1 MNHNS
6 NQGNQSVSG
15 TSTGVRFF
23 NRLLSRQ
30 KDKNVSGKNDNTNN
44 TNVQRNINGMGIIN
58 EINNENGN
66 NDYDYD
72 YEYGY
77 DKDMMNDQDDDQD
90 DVDSENTSNDNGDD
104 DDVIFIKE
112 VPVTNNLKTNSNI
125 NNTYSNAKY
134 PNYITNTKKRKVS
147 VTEQPM
153 FKKNTLNQ
161 LRSQANVGNGY
172 HIAQNNNVFQNSPNK
187 NTTINYNASPNINSS
202 DNQKYNNKY
211 EKDLFDEEEN
221 SDEDLSEEYDDS
233 NDEVS
238 SEMFQDVIEDDKFKT
253 DADGYYIF
261 EPNKYIY
268 NKRYITQKLLGGGT
282 FSKVILVYD
291 TKEHKQKAIKI
302 IKSIDRY
309 RMAAKNEIKVLNAL
323 SNCITRDLHPVVG
336 KSLSQYGQ
344 SSDYPIL
351 QLLDHFDIKN
361 HICIVTDSFPCSV
374 YDFMSSNATPSFPG
388 SQLQHMGQQLIE
400 SIVMLHSLGI
410 IHTDLKPE
418 NMLLESIKCGAEYQ
432 LSLQESHLLSSRR
445 LKASENG
452 KRKILSNTNVKLID
466 FGSAVFAH
474 EFHPNIISTRHYRA
488 PEVILGY
495 KWSFPCDI
503 WSIGCVLYELC
514 TGETLFP
521 IHDNEKHLI
530 MIQKLVNENIQLDPK
545 LVIQNGSLSANSNNI
560 NNITNSITSNPS
572 GSRWNGLGKTDLT
585 NAQMLKSINPNT
597 KEVIHMFDPQND
609 YKFDWQ
615 MFNNG
620 KNTGANTGGIGMGKI
635 TKTKLKTGSKQ
646 RKSLYQTDLQQVL
659 MTCDRLDKLLTVK
672 LKKKLPWLELVN
684 YEMNIVDNWAYIQS
698 LHPEIKNNSFT
709 ETSCKATVT
718 STFENK
724 SYTTNDGSSIQQL
737 SFDVFKFWY
746 LFVDLL
752 RVMLAVDPLKR
763 WTAKQLLEHPWF
775 SCVALDEGT
784 ISREKYLALHHSEAT
799 KSTTPTEY
807 ALTNTTTH
815 DTLKTITDKNP
826 HNDTIGSD
834 NSLLA
839 PQYNHPSISSGTGPS
854 TAGSNLRQKYY
865 PNYNSSGSSG
875 SSTESN
881 AGNTNYTSKP
891 FHSTGLNNNVL
902 NGGGSNAATNNT
914 LGNHRMNVSVLQALQ
929 ASTGQ
934 TNMQNVDQRH
944 ISNESEST
952 TNLTNRLNNLNT
964 TF

>member
-1 MNHNS
+1 MNQHGS
-6 NQGNQSVSG
+6 QGNQSATG

-30 KDKNVSGKNDNTNN
+30 KDKYVPLESGDNSGNTNAQKN
-44 TNVQRNINGMGIIN
+44 LNGMGIIN
-58 EINNENGN
+58 EIHNENAS
-66 NDYDYD
+66 NDYDYNYNYD
-72 YEYGY
+72 YEHGY
-77 DKDMMNDQDDDQD
+77 DKDMVNDGEDNEVQDDG
-90 DVDSENTSNDNGDD
+90 EGED

-112 VPVTNNLKTNSNI
+112 VPATNNLKNTGSDSTNS
-125 NNTYSNAKY
+125 TYGVSKY

-161 LRSQANVGNGY
+161 LKSHRANKGNAYDMFQNGTL
-172 HIAQNNNVFQNSPNK
+172 NNNSHNNNNISFPN
-187 NTTINYNASPNINSS
+187 NDI
-202 DNQKYNNKY
+202 QKYSNRY
-211 EKDLFDEEEN
+211 QEELSEEEEEEEGEVEGN
-221 SDEDLSEEYDDS
+221 TDTDLSEEEYDDS
-233 NDEVS
+233 NDDNDDEVNF
-238 SEMFQDVIEDDKFKT
+238 EMFQDVIEDDKFRT

-268 NKRYITQKLLGGGT
+268 NKRYITQKMLGGGT

-323 SNCITRDLHPVVG
+323 STSITRDLSFNAG
-336 KSLSQYGQ
+336 KSMSQYRK

-361 HICIVTDSFPCSV
+361 HICLVTDSFPCSV

-388 SQLQHMGQQLIE
+388 SQLQHMGKQLIE
-400 SIVMLHSLGI
+400 SIVILHSLGI

-418 NMLLESIKCGAEYQ
+418 NMLLESIDCGAEYQ
-432 LSLQESHLLSSRR
+432 LSLQECHLLSSRR
-445 LKASENG
+445 IKASGNG

-530 MIQKLVNENIQLDPK
+530 MIQKLLNENIQLDPK
-545 LVIQNGSLSANSNNI
+545 LVIQNGSLSANGNNI
-560 NNITNSITSNPS
+560 NNITNSITSNS
-572 GSRWNGLGKTDLT
+572 TGSRWNGLGKTDLSS
-585 NAQMLKSINPNT
+585 AQMLKNINSNT
-597 KEVIHMFDPQND
+597 KEVIHMFDSQND

-620 KNTGANTGGIGMGKI
+620 GGANTGNIGKI

-659 MTCDRLDKLLTVK
+659 MTCDRLDKLLTMK

-684 YEMNIVDNWAYIQS
+684 FEMNIVDNWAYIQS
-698 LHPEIKNNSFT
+698 QYPEIRNNSFT
-709 ETSCKATVT
+709 ETTCKATLTTT
-718 STFENK
+718 SDK
-724 SYTTNDGSSIQQL
+724 SSYTTNDGSSIEQL

-746 LFVDLL
+746 LFIDLL

-763 WTAKQLLEHPWF
+763 WSAKQLLEHPWF
-775 SCVALDEGT
+775 SCVSLDEGT
-784 ISREKYLALHHSEAT
+784 ISRDKYMAMHQQNVL
-799 KSTTPTEY
+799 KSTTPTENI
-807 ALTNTTTH
+807 LSKTTTH
-815 DTLKTITDKNP
+815 DTQKTITANNNNNI
-826 HNDTIGSD
+826 HNDTINSD

-839 PQYNHPSISSGTGPS
+839 QQHHHRLSSGTGPS
-854 TAGSNLRQKYY
+854 TAGSNTRQK
-865 PNYNSSGSSG
+865 NYTKYSSSGSSG
-875 SSTESN
+875 SSMESN
-881 AGNTNYTSKP
+881 TGNTNYTSKP
-891 FHSTGLNNNVL
+891 FSSASGTANRPG
-902 NGGGSNAATNNT
+902 
-914 LGNHRMNVSVLQALQ
+914 MNVSVLQALQ
-929 ASTGQ
+929 ASAGQ
-934 TNMQNVDQRH
+934 ATLQNVDQRH

-952 TNLTNRLNNLNT
+952 TNLTNRLNNLKT